1 MFSGAILIKRE
12 YIVRILKFEPTQTLG
27 DARTELSTVLVSWN
41 LQVRREHNLLFQFS
55 KSSKNFKGGVR

>member
-12 YIVRILKFEPTQTLG
+12 YIPRILKFESTQMLG
-27 DARTELSTVLVSWN
+27 DTRTELSTILFSGN
-41 LQVRREHNLLFQFS
+41 FQVRREHNLLFQFS